1 MKSMMTIQEAAS
13 LWQITTTQVTRYCRQ
28 KRIPGAIKQG
38 RIWMIP
44 KDTVKPV
51 DLRREPTGYDDKEM
65 HNHLKVQSSANKLP
79 LPIGVSSYKRAVEE
93 YYYVDKTLMIK
104 DILDDKP
111 VVSLFTRPRRFG
123 KTLNMDMLR
132 TFFERTEEDN
142 QKYFLSM
149 KIWQCGE
156 AYRQEQGRY
165 PVIFLTFK
173 DVKSTSWQ
181 GSYDFLKDLLRS
193 EYMRHQEL
201 ATSQSIS
208 AADFYQKVIKNQA
221 QESDYMLALNK
232 LSQMLHEHY
241 NVPPIIIIDEYDTP
255 IQQGY
260 LHGYYD
266 EVVAFMCNLLSG
278 GLKDNKH
285 LQFAFLTGI
294 LRVAKESL
302 FSGLNNLQVYS
313 LLNDKYSNYFGF
325 TLDEVKELTAY
336 YEADNKLD
344 EIVEW
349 YDGYK
354 FGKQDIFNPWSV
366 LNYLHNGCEPNLFW
380 LSTGS
385 HDIIGEILERADE
398 TICQKLQSLLA
409 GESISTIIND
419 NVIHPYPKDN
429 PSAVFSFLLMAGYL
443 KATRNQL
450 LPLGSR
456 IYDLQIPNK
465 EIAMAYKQEIID
477 KLLPEKSQNT
487 YVELQTA
494 LVNQDVATV
503 KALLRQLLLEVVSYF
518 DTASEGF
525 YQGLLLG
532 LCVAMNDYTV
542 TSNRESGD
550 GRYDIQ
556 MMPSDKKMPGIIIE
570 LKAETKGSTNLVQ
583 LAEEAVRQIK
593 DKNYAVNLQKQG
605 INTIFSYGVAFCGKQ
620 VEVVVE

>member
-1 MKSMMTIQEAAS
+1 MNDMMTIQEAAA
-13 LWQITTTQVTRYCRQ
+13 LWQITTAQVTRYCRQ
-28 KRIPGAIKQG
+28 NRIAGAVKQG

-44 KDTVKPV
+44 KDTLKPA
-51 DLRREPTGYDDKEM
+51 DLRKAPVTY
-65 HNHLKVQSSANKLP
+65 NNSSSQNPLSPRNTTNKLP
-79 LPIGVSSYKRAVEE
+79 LPIGVSSYKRAVDE

-104 DILDDKP
+104 DIIDDKP

-142 QKYFLSM
+142 QKYFRNM

-201 ATSQSIS
+201 ANSTSIS
-208 AADFYQKVIKNQA
+208 AGDFYQKIINNEA

-241 NVPPIIIIDEYDTP
+241 HVPPIIIIDEYDTP

-260 LHGYYD
+260 LNGYYD
-266 EVVAFMCNLLSG
+266 EVVAFMRNLLSG

-313 LLNDKYSNYFGF
+313 LLNDKYSSYFGF
-325 TLDEVKELTAY
+325 TLEEVKNLAAY

-344 EIVEW
+344 EIIDW

-354 FGKQDIFNPWSV
+354 FGKHDIFNPWSV

-385 HDIIGEILERADE
+385 HDIIGEVLEQADE
-398 TICQKLQSLLA
+398 TICQKLQALLA

-419 NVIHPYPKDN
+419 NVIYSDIMINHFN
-429 PSAVFSFLLMAGYL
+429 IFSLFIMSGYL
-443 KATRNQL
+443 KVVHNEL
-450 LPLGSR
+450 LSSGFRL
-456 IYDLQIPNK
+456 YYLAIPNK
-465 EIAMAYKQEIID
+465 ETRMAYQQDIID
-477 KLLPEKSQNT
+477 KLVLEKINST
-487 YVELQTA
+487 
-494 LVNQDVATV
+494 
-503 KALLRQLLLEVVSYF
+503 
-518 DTASEGF
+518 SE
-525 YQGLLLG
+525 
-532 LCVAMNDYTV
+532 
-542 TSNRESGD
+542 E
-550 GRYDIQ
+550 
-556 MMPSDKKMPGIIIE
+556 PIE
-570 LKAETKGSTNLVQ
+570 
-583 LAEEAVRQIK
+583 
-593 DKNYAVNLQKQG
+593 
-605 INTIFSYGVAFCGKQ
+605 
-620 VEVVVE
+620 

>member
-28 KRIPGAIKQG
+28 NRIPGAIKQG

-51 DLRREPTGYDDKEM
+51 DLRRAPTGYDDKEM
-65 HNHLKVQSSANKLP
+65 HNHVKLQSSANKLP

-132 TFFERTEEDN
+132 TFFEHTEEDN

-208 AADFYQKVIKNQA
+208 VADFYQKVIKNQA
-221 QESDYMLALNK
+221 KESDYMLALNK

-266 EVVAFMCNLLSG
+266 EVVAFMRNLLSG

-313 LLNDKYSNYFGF
+313 LLHDKYSNYFGF

-344 EIVEW
+344 EIIEW

-366 LNYLHNGCEPNLFW
+366 LNYLHNGCDPNLFW

-385 HDIIGEILERADE
+385 HDIIGEILEQADE
-398 TICQKLQSLLA
+398 TICQKLQTLLA

-419 NVIHPYPKDN
+419 NVIYPYLKDN

-443 KATRNQL
+443 KASRNQL

-532 LCVAMNDYTV
+532 LCVAMNGYTV

-570 LKAETKGSTNLVQ
+570 LKADTKGSTDLVQ

>member
-1 MKSMMTIQEAAS
+1 MKDMMTIQEAAA
-13 LWQITTTQVTRYCRQ
+13 LWQIAASQVTRYCRQ
-28 KRIPGAIKQG
+28 NRIAGAVKQG
-38 RIWMIP
+38 RIWLIP
-44 KDTVKPV
+44 RNAAKPS
-51 DLRREPTGYDDKEM
+51 DLR
-65 HNHLKVQSSANKLP
+65 KVPSTLNNSELHTHFNSKNYATKLP
-79 LPIGVSSYKRAVEE
+79 LPIGVSSYKRAVDE

-132 TFFERTEEDN
+132 TFFECTEEDN
-142 QKYFLSM
+142 QKYFRSM

-156 AYRQEQGRY
+156 AYRQQQGRY

-173 DVKSTSWQ
+173 DVKSTYWQ
-181 GSYDFLKDLLRS
+181 GSYAFLKDLLRS

-201 ATSQSIS
+201 SNSTSIS
-208 AADFYQKVIKNQA
+208 AADFYQKIISNQA

-260 LHGYYD
+260 LNGYYD
-266 EVVAFMCNLLSG
+266 EVVAFMRNFLSG
-278 GLKDNKH
+278 GLKDNHH

-313 LLNDKYSNYFGF
+313 LLNDKYSSYFGF
-325 TLDEVKELTAY
+325 TLDEVRDLAAY
-336 YEADNKLD
+336 YEATDKLA
-344 EIVEW
+344 EIIDW

-354 FGKQDIFNPWSV
+354 FGKHDIFNPWSV
-366 LNYLHNGCEPNLFW
+366 LNYLHNGCKPNLFW

-385 HDIIGEILERADE
+385 HDIIGEVLEQADE
-398 TICQKLQSLLA
+398 TICQKLQALLA

-419 NVIHPYPKDN
+419 NVIYPNLKDN

-443 KATRNQL
+443 KATRNEL

-456 IYDLQIPNK
+456 IYDLTIPNK

-494 LVNQDVATV
+494 LVNQDAGTV
-503 KALLRQLLLEVVSYF
+503 KTLLRQLLLEVVSYF
-518 DTASEGF
+518 DTANESF

-532 LCVAMNDYTV
+532 LCATMNGYAV

-556 MMPSDKKMPGIIIE
+556 MMPSNKNLPGIIIE
-570 LKAETKGSTNLVQ
+570 LKADKKGHTDLGQ
-583 LAEEAVRQIK
+583 LAVEALQQIK
-593 DKNYAVNLQKQG
+593 EKSYAVNLQKQG

>member
-1 MKSMMTIQEAAS
+1 M
-13 LWQITTTQVTRYCRQ
+13 
-28 KRIPGAIKQG
+28 
-38 RIWMIP
+38 
-44 KDTVKPV
+44 
-51 DLRREPTGYDDKEM
+51 
-65 HNHLKVQSSANKLP
+65 
-79 LPIGVSSYKRAVEE
+79 
-93 YYYVDKTLMIK
+93 
-104 DILDDKP
+104 
-111 VVSLFTRPRRFG
+111 
-123 KTLNMDMLR
+123 
-132 TFFERTEEDN
+132 
-142 QKYFLSM
+142 
-149 KIWQCGE
+149 
-156 AYRQEQGRY
+156 
-165 PVIFLTFK
+165 
-173 DVKSTSWQ
+173 
-181 GSYDFLKDLLRS
+181 
-193 EYMRHQEL
+193 
-201 ATSQSIS
+201 
-208 AADFYQKVIKNQA
+208 
-221 QESDYMLALNK
+221 
-232 LSQMLHEHY
+232 
-241 NVPPIIIIDEYDTP
+241 PPIIIIDEYDTP

-266 EVVAFMCNLLSG
+266 EVVAFMRNLLSG

-344 EIVEW
+344 EIIEW

-366 LNYLHNGCEPNLFW
+366 LNYLHNGCDPNLFW

-385 HDIIGEILERADE
+385 HDIIGEILEQADE
-398 TICQKLQSLLA
+398 TICQKLQTLLA

-419 NVIHPYPKDN
+419 NVIYPYLKDN

-443 KATRNQL
+443 KASRNQL

-532 LCVAMNDYTV
+532 LCVAMNGYTV

-570 LKAETKGSTNLVQ
+570 LKADTKGSTDLVQ

>member
-1 MKSMMTIQEAAS
+1 
-13 LWQITTTQVTRYCRQ
+13 
-28 KRIPGAIKQG
+28 
-38 RIWMIP
+38 MIP
-44 KDTVKPV
+44 KDTVKPA
-51 DLRREPTGYDDKEM
+51 DLRKAPVTYNNSNSQDPLNSRNT
-65 HNHLKVQSSANKLP
+65 ANKLP
-79 LPIGVSSYKRAVEE
+79 LPIGVSSYKRAVDE

-132 TFFERTEEDN
+132 TFFERTEKDN
-142 QKYFLSM
+142 QKYFQSM

-173 DVKSTSWQ
+173 DVKSTSWH

-201 ATSQSIS
+201 ANSPSIS
-208 AADFYQKVIKNQA
+208 ATDFYQKIINNEA

-260 LHGYYD
+260 LNGYYD
-266 EVVAFMCNLLSG
+266 EVVAFMRNLLSG

-313 LLNDKYSNYFGF
+313 LLNDKYSSYFGF
-325 TLDEVKELTAY
+325 TLDEVKDLAAY
-336 YEADNKLD
+336 YEADDKLE
-344 EIVEW
+344 EIIDW

-354 FGKQDIFNPWSV
+354 FGKHDIFNPWSV

-385 HDIIGEILERADE
+385 HDIIGEVLEQADE
-398 TICQKLQSLLA
+398 AICQKLQALLA

-419 NVIHPYPKDN
+419 NVIYPNLKDN

-443 KATRNQL
+443 KASRNKL
-450 LPLGSR
+450 LPLESR
-456 IYDLQIPNK
+456 IYDLTIPNK

-494 LVNQDVATV
+494 LVNQDAATV
-503 KALLRQLLLEVVSYF
+503 KTLLRQLLLEVVSYF
-518 DTASEGF
+518 DTASESF

-532 LCVAMNDYTV
+532 LCAAMNGYTV

-556 MMPSDKKMPGIIIE
+556 MMPSDKKLPGIIIE
-570 LKAETKGSTNLVQ
+570 LKADTKGSADLVQ
-583 LAEEAVRQIK
+583 LAKEALQQIK
-593 DKNYAVNLQKQG
+593 EKNYTVNLQKQG
-605 INTIFSYGVAFCGKQ
+605 IDTIFSYGVAFCG
-620 VEVVVE
+620 